1 VVRVRRADEDVV
13 VEGDPDPAKLI
24 EAIAEEGCDA
34 PPRVDGPDRLSRP
47 ARPSQ
52 WRYRAMSEEL
62 ILAVDETTCSAMRR
76 IERVQG
82 KQPGVSEAEVAAN
95 LVDNRP
101 RLTRIKGRRR
111 RILHNEPEL
120 RNLLQIRLTLP
131 KES

>member
-1 VVRVRRADEDVV
+1 
-13 VEGDPDPAKLI
+13 
-24 EAIAEEGCDA
+24 
-34 PPRVDGPDRLSRP
+34 
-47 ARPSQ
+47 
-52 WRYRAMSEEL
+52 MSEEP